1 MMMMPHTHTYQI
13 ENDEKTVVVFLIFF
27 YFRSYSSFS
36 VSEIKNCLLSLFL
49 HLSPQSNTHTFKLH
63 HYFNQPKRS
72 ERHQMDTVKIL
83 FAFKDVDASN
93 VFVELKRPDRKGS
106 KNISE
111 YISWFHVTKT
121 SVTRLEFKS
130 WDGKGLL
137 REFAQGKYDAD

>member
-1 MMMMPHTHTYQI
+1 
-13 ENDEKTVVVFLIFF
+13 
-27 YFRSYSSFS
+27 
-36 VSEIKNCLLSLFL
+36 
-49 HLSPQSNTHTFKLH
+49 
-63 HYFNQPKRS
+63 
-72 ERHQMDTVKIL
+72 MDTVKIL

-93 VFVELKRPDRKGS
+93 VFIELKRPDRKGS

-137 REFAQGKYDAD
+137 REFAQGKMVTTPDEKFFQRSNGKSKIELSSLSTDSVTKLW